1 MLNGPAETSGTR
13 QARARSA
20 RQPRLV
26 TSLADNIA
34 EVRAAQRLRYRVFAE
49 EMGAEVPGREQG
61 IDCDIFDAYCDHLI
75 VTDPASREVVGTYRL
90 LPWARARRAGGFY
103 AQREFD
109 LATIREVLP
118 LAVEAGRA
126 CVHPGYRG
134 GAVLIQLWAAI
145 IEYVRR
151 VGAQYLMGCVS
162 VSLADGGAAAN
173 AASAALHALEVPLLR
188 VAPVTPYHLRPDAG
202 MPNGAMAELSP
213 LLRTYV
219 RLGAAVCDAPA
230 WDTHFNCADYFI
242 LLSMARISEHYA
254 RRLAAGLPASVSPT
268 TKK

>member
-1 MLNGPAETSGTR
+1 VPDHGTTAGH
-13 QARARSA
+13 ARKRSVG
-20 RQPRLV
+20 QSRLV
-26 TSLADNIA
+26 TSLAENIA
-34 EVRAAQRLRYRVFAE
+34 QVRAAQCLRYRVFAQ
-49 EMGAEVPGREQG
+49 EMGAQVPGREQD

-75 VTDPASREVVGTYRL
+75 VTDRASAEVVGTYRL
-90 LPWARARRAGGFY
+90 LPWIRARRAGGFY

-109 LATIREVLP
+109 LSAVAELLP
-118 LAVEAGRA
+118 HTVEAGRA
-126 CVHPGYRG
+126 CVHPDYRG

-151 VGAQYLMGCVS
+151 AGAQYLMGCAS

-173 AASAALHALEVPLLR
+173 AVSAALRALEVPSPR
-188 VAPVTPYHLRPDAG
+188 VAPLRPYRLRPDAG
-202 MPNGAMAELSP
+202 MPNGALAELSP

-219 RLGAAVCDAPA
+219 RLGAAVWNTPA
-230 WDTHFNCADYFI
+230 WDARFNCADYFLI
-242 LLSMARISEHYA
+242 LSMAKISKHYA